1 MLNTIYHVFFL
12 IVSCFIFLKVIGY
25 AIYEINAQNNRIG
38 GIVVICFSALVVI
51 FSNVM
56 VWMN

>member
-1 MLNTIYHVFFL
+1 MLNTISHVFFL
-12 IVSCFIFLKVIGY
+12 IVSCFIFLKVVGY
-25 AIYEINAQNNRIG
+25 AIYEINTQNNKIG
-38 GIVVICFSALVVI
+38 GIVVICFSTFVII